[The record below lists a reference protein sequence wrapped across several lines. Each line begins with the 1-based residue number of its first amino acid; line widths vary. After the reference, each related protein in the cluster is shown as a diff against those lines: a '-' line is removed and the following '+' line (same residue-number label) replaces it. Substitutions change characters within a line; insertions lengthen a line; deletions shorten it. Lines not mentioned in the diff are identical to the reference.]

1 MCNHFCKALFS
12 WGVQYDTFVKGRLCW
27 RKAYPQPC
35 RAGVVKNVE
44 MVQLPLHLTVIS
56 TVSGQP
62 TIGKPLIG
70 QAREALINSQNRIS
84 YVFLSN
90 TASSVS
96 LNSSLFAS
104 TDSLH

>member
-1 MCNHFCKALFS
+1 MMFI
-12 WGVQYDTFVKGRLCW
+12 T
-27 RKAYPQPC
+27 
-35 RAGVVKNVE
+35 
-44 MVQLPLHLTVIS
+44 

-62 TIGKPLIG
+62 AAGNGQPNTAIPTIHSLSS
-70 QAREALINSQNRIS
+70 REALINSQNRIS

-96 LNSSLFAS
+96 LNSALFAS